1 MDFNANV
8 TLGSKEVAL
17 WVIAM
22 TSTNAK
28 IVVPAMGTLFVPT
41 RMEVILVFVNLDI
54 KATEL
59 TAPMLMNVM
68 PLAPLIT
75 IVISIPFATTMMD
88 RSHVPVTKDLHKI
101 NLMVLV
107 KILMNVSMQVSTIV
121 TTMDSA
127 KIPMVLTNVRVSLVG
142 LGMAQ
147 VALTSM
153 NVMPIRMNVP

>member
-1 MDFNANV
+1 
-8 TLGSKEVAL
+8 
-17 WVIAM
+17 
-22 TSTNAK
+22 
-28 IVVPAMGTLFVPT
+28 
-41 RMEVILVFVNLDI
+41 MEVILVFVNLDI

-59 TAPMLMNVM
+59 TAPMSMNVM
-68 PLAPLIT
+68 SLAPLIT

-121 TTMDSA
+121 TTMDSV
-127 KIPMVLTNVRVSLVG
+127 KIPMVRTNVHVSLVG

-153 NVMPIRMNVP
+153 NVMPIRMNVL